1 MMKLDDQDQVSPGTE
16 KKLKRRSPST
26 GHEKGPR
33 ERFKKTNSV
42 ADIEEAI
49 ALHRWVC
56 PTGHPDRLYWSL
68 SSLAS
73 RCWAE

>member
-49 ALHRWVC
+49 ALHRWV
-56 PTGHPDRLYWSL
+56 
-68 SSLAS
+68 
-73 RCWAE
+73 